1 MSDVTPAVQD
11 SYAANACSEAGAE
24 TDGLAKAGPT
34 SPDTAQANMST
45 MDPRPS
51 ATVPAPG
58 ASDIAGESNIPA
70 PDPVDTWGDD
80 EFEDEPVI
88 QSEETIAL
96 IGSMLVHLIVIL
108 LLALAPL
115 RSTQDDDAVVLLSPA
130 AERNEEPVQLL
141 NEITYDADPQDAIG
155 SDSVA
160 NLEMAAASAEVFA
173 EIAEISNPIDVE
185 TVDAGQ
191 IMVNKMFMQ
200 AAAPLNTLTKQR
212 GKVGQGESGAAGA
225 VDRLTFEILE
235 SIEDRP
241 TLVVWL
247 FDQSGSLHRQRK
259 DIRDR
264 FDRIYTELGIATEQ
278 KKKSSH
284 RVDHD
289 APLLTSV
296 IGFGEQVTLFTE
308 KPTAEL
314 EEIKSIVDSIEIDPS
329 GVERVFTAINH
340 ATDEYKSF
348 RRSLSSRGPQ
358 RNVMFVIVTD
368 ERGDDANQLEKSI
381 AGCRKWGIP
390 VYVIGVPAPFG
401 REHTFVKYVD
411 PDPKYDQS
419 PRWASVDQGPE
430 TMFPE
435 RVHVGFSGNFQE
447 EPVIDSGFGPYAL
460 TRLCYETGGIYFS
473 VHPNRNT
480 GRAVRRSEVENYAAD
495 IKYFFEPE
503 AMARYRPDYLS
514 PSDYQQHVMAS
525 PLRQALVRAAQ
536 LRPATGL
543 SRPTTRFVQ
552 VDAAALAGDLT
563 RAQQDAAKLEPTLI
577 QMAATLQPGMEA
589 RESET
594 SPRWRAGFDLAMG
607 RVLAQKVRT
616 ETYNAMLAKA
626 KRGMSFENEKNNTW
640 VLQASSDVSVGSK
653 WQREAELATEL
664 LTGVVEEHPGTPW
677 ALLAKR
683 ELDVP
688 IGWKWVEDFTRQE
701 PPRAMNNPGNNN
713 PPRPAKDDEKR
724 MLKKAPTRPIP
735 KL

>member
-1 MSDVTPAVQD
+1 MSDVTPAVEESFPNPVFSESERTLEGDRSAPPPNIGEAND
-11 SYAANACSEAGAE
+11 SKPR
-24 TDGLAKAGPT
+24 D
-34 SPDTAQANMST
+34 PDRST
-45 MDPRPS
+45 HLN
-51 ATVPAPG
+51 T
-58 ASDIAGESNIPA
+58 AGE
-70 PDPVDTWGDD
+70 VDAWGDE
-80 EFEDEPVI
+80 EFEDESGI
-88 QSEETIAL
+88 RSEETYAL
-96 IGSMLVHLIVIL
+96 VGSMLVHLIVIL

-115 RSTQDDDAVVLLSPA
+115 RSSEDDNAVVLLSPSKDL
-130 AERNEEPVQLL
+130 NEQPVQLL
-141 NEITYDADPQDAIG
+141 NEITYDADPRDSLG
-155 SDSVA
+155 SD
-160 NLEMAAASAEVFA
+160 NAADFDMASASADMFA
-173 EIAEISNPIDVE
+173 EIAEISNPIEVE
-185 TVDAGQ
+185 TVDVGQ

-200 AAAPLNTLTKQR
+200 AAAPLNTLSKQR

-225 VDRLTFEILE
+225 VDRLTFEILQ

-259 DIRDR
+259 EIRDR
-264 FDRIYTELGIATEQ
+264 FDRIYTELGIATKE
-278 KKKSSH
+278 KRKIGH
-284 RVDHD
+284 RIDHE

-296 IGFGEQVTLFTE
+296 IGFGERVELFTE
-308 KPTAEL
+308 TPTADL
-314 EEIKSIVDSIEIDPS
+314 EQIKMIVDAIEVDQS

-340 ATDEYKSF
+340 ATEEYKSF
-348 RRSLSSRGPQ
+348 RRSLTSRGPQ
-358 RNVMFVIVTD
+358 RNVMFVVVTD
-368 ERGDDANQLEKSI
+368 ERGDDANELEQSI
-381 AGCRKWGIP
+381 SSCRKWGIP

-435 RVHVGFSGNFQE
+435 RVHVGFSGNFQQ

-480 GRAVRRSEVENYAAD
+480 TRAVRRSEVEDYAAD
-495 IKYFFEPE
+495 IEYFFEPE

-514 PSDYQQHVMAS
+514 PTDYKQQVMAS

-543 SRPTTRFVQ
+543 SRPRTRFVQ
-552 VDAAALAGDLT
+552 VNAAALAGDLT
-563 RAQQDAAKLEPTLI
+563 SAQQDAAKLEPTLI
-577 QMAATLQPGMEA
+577 QMATTLQPGLEG

-626 KRGMSFENEKNNTW
+626 KRGMSFQDKKNNTW
-640 VLQASSDVSVGSK
+640 VLQAANNIDVGSK
-653 WQREAELATEL
+653 WQREADLATDL
-664 LTGVVEEHPGTPW
+664 LTEVVREHPGTPW

-683 ELDVP
+683 ELEVP
-688 IGWKWVEDFTRQE
+688 IGWKWVEDYTKPT
-701 PPRAMNNPGNNN
+701 PPRKRGNAGNNT
-713 PPRPAKDDEKR
+713 PRPPKDDQKK
-724 MLKKAPTRPIP
+724 MLKKAPKRPVP